1 MSEGDVIYKT
11 VPDFSPEIHE
21 YTLYLPDF
29 TKGIYGLGV
38 SSYSEPVLSTYVNH
52 NGERESVNL
61 NAYAKYGNYQAMDYI
76 VDYGPGENTMQ
87 IHSKSGTK
95 DYLVHVKRILSLG
108 YLKAAYQGTEYVL
121 YNHER
126 EELFADKDP
135 DFQKE
140 YDLYLPVQQY
150 PDYFCPVSYRR
161 KGLRFHLQVL
171 YSRHLRLQKK
181 Q

>member
-121 YNHER
+121 YMNGKSCLQIKTRISRKNMICIFR
-126 EELFADKDP
+126 EIPQDRP
-135 DFQKE
+135 
-140 YDLYLPVQQY
+140 Y
-150 PDYFCPVSYRR
+150 PCFLRPIIANMQMYG
-161 KGLRFHLQVL
+161 KNTGLR
-171 YSRHLRLQKK
+171 
-181 Q
+181 

>member
-76 VDYGPGENTMQ
+76 VDYGPGENPVQ
-87 IHSKSGTK
+87 IHSKKRHKRLPGTCKTYSFSG
-95 DYLVHVKRILSLG
+95 ISESSLSG
-108 YLKAAYQGTEYVL
+108 NGICA
-121 YNHER
+121 
-126 EELFADKDP
+126 
-135 DFQKE
+135 
-140 YDLYLPVQQY
+140 
-150 PDYFCPVSYRR
+150 
-161 KGLRFHLQVL
+161 LQP
-171 YSRHLRLQKK
+171 
-181 Q
+181 